1 MQSIS
6 GKAEAVS
13 HPQALINTL
22 RAFKNTLASY
32 PALWIGFACICAW
45 PWSCTSA
52 TLVHSDAIAIGSP
65 LWYGSNFTY
74 LIIGLAGFAIAL
86 NPVRLNKRSLV
97 YSIPLIAACCYSAAS
112 SIFVALC
119 KLPSNQL
126 LSDYAAMTI
135 LWPFLAGVGQIILF
149 VSWVDAFGRLGSR
162 KTVALVVLG
171 SLFGTG
177 MLYGLNSMP
186 QPVRELAPL
195 VMGLVASLCAYFSY
209 KVPDCSHLEQPNC
222 RGAKD
227 EADAS
232 QYSQRPMLRPPWK
245 LLITTLAAGFSFG
258 IFQSISFS
266 GGFGSGAWYDFGVMG
281 FFLAALLFA
290 LCAMP
295 LKMNFNH
302 LIYRVSFVL
311 MALGALLCIVLPENA
326 AWGYEVFCVGYR
338 FFDVLIW
345 CLCAYLVHHHT
356 APSTW
361 LGGLCMGMLLLGR
374 FIGFETFGLW
384 DALFSTQPLSVL
396 LALVL
401 FGLMFIALYLVS
413 QTNLR
418 EAWGMAQPGEAED
431 EANLVS
437 YCCAQIA
444 QTYGLSAREQ
454 DVLVQLAYGKS
465 RFEVSQAL
473 VLSEETIKTHIR
485 HLYQKL
491 DIHSRKE
498 LDQLLV
504 SHKQDAR
511 SGSTTFET

>member
-1 MQSIS
+1 MQSTS

-126 LSDYAAMTI
+126 LSDYVAMTI

-195 VMGLVASLCAYFSY
+195 VMGLVASL
-209 KVPDCSHLEQPNC
+209 
-222 RGAKD
+222 
-227 EADAS
+227 
-232 QYSQRPMLRPPWK
+232 
-245 LLITTLAAGFSFG
+245 
-258 IFQSISFS
+258 
-266 GGFGSGAWYDFGVMG
+266 
-281 FFLAALLFA
+281 
-290 LCAMP
+290 
-295 LKMNFNH
+295 
-302 LIYRVSFVL
+302 
-311 MALGALLCIVLPENA
+311 
-326 AWGYEVFCVGYR
+326 
-338 FFDVLIW
+338 
-345 CLCAYLVHHHT
+345 
-356 APSTW
+356 
-361 LGGLCMGMLLLGR
+361 
-374 FIGFETFGLW
+374 
-384 DALFSTQPLSVL
+384 
-396 LALVL
+396 
-401 FGLMFIALYLVS
+401 
-413 QTNLR
+413 
-418 EAWGMAQPGEAED
+418 
-431 EANLVS
+431 
-437 YCCAQIA
+437 
-444 QTYGLSAREQ
+444 
-454 DVLVQLAYGKS
+454 
-465 RFEVSQAL
+465 
-473 VLSEETIKTHIR
+473 
-485 HLYQKL
+485 
-491 DIHSRKE
+491 
-498 LDQLLV
+498 
-504 SHKQDAR
+504 
-511 SGSTTFET
+511 